1 MKHYFT
7 YVKAVRVIFLFT
19 LVCAVFSCK
28 KSSDNQASSAKPTV
42 VTTSISG
49 ITSASA
55 VSGGTISVI
64 NSSFIAEGVCWDT
77 NPMPTVENSPA
88 SVSFNHNTSFKANIT
103 GISGGITYYVRA
115 FLTTK
120 DSVIYGNQITFT
132 ATASTIGL
140 GNSYGGGII
149 FYIDN
154 TGQHGLIV
162 APSDQTESIA
172 WDNGN
177 YINITSDFVTSSD
190 VGTGQANTDVII
202 AGLGTALGTNY
213 AAYITKN
220 VSINGFKDWYLPSKD
235 DLTTISANLS
245 TAQLS
250 TFTDNGYWSSSTD
263 ATPDFLVWT
272 VNVSGGS
279 AILNNISGV
288 EGVRVVRSF

>member
-7 YVKAVRVIFLFT
+7 YVKAVPVILLF
-19 LVCAVFSCK
+19 AVIAVSSCK

-42 VTTSISG
+42 ITTNISG
-49 ITSASA
+49 ITSSDA

-77 NPMPTVENSPA
+77 NPLPTVENSPA
-88 SVSFNHNTSFKANIT
+88 SVSFNRNTSFKANIT

-120 DSVIYGNQITFT
+120 DSVIYGNQVTFT
-132 ATASTIGL
+132 STASTIGI

-154 TGQHGLIV
+154 TGQHGLVV

-177 YINITSDFVTSSD
+177 YINVTSDFVTSSD
-190 VGTGQANTDVII
+190 VGTGQANTDIII
-202 AGLGTALGTNY
+202 ADLGTALGTNY
-213 AAYITKN
+213 AAYITKGLT
-220 VSINGFKDWYLPSKD
+220 INGFKDWYLPSKD

-245 TAQLS
+245 KEQLA
-250 TFTDNGYWSSSTD
+250 TFTDVGYWSSSTD
-263 ATPDFLVWT
+263 ATPDFLAWT